1 MYWWVIINISSEV
14 EVGVEVEVEAREGGN
29 AAAVVAGI

>member
-1 MYWWVIINISSEV
+1 MYWWVIINISIEV
-14 EVGVEVEVEAREGGN
+14 EVEVEVEVEAREGGN

>member
-1 MYWWVIINISSEV
+1 MYWWVIINISIEV
-14 EVGVEVEVEAREGGN
+14 EVEVEVEAREGGN